1 MDRPRVAA
9 FLAASL
15 DGFIAEAD
23 GGLGFLKPFE
33 KEEHG
38 YAAFYASVDTLLL
51 GRKTYEMV
59 LGFEEWP
66 FRDKRVRVLSRSP
79 RKPRFG
85 ERFVSGEPPSVLATL
100 AAEGAHHVYADG
112 GEVVTG
118 FLAAGCLDALTLS
131 IVPVVLG
138 TGIRLFAH
146 SPGTHRLSLVSTRTL
161 ESGVV
166 QLTYALMPGRG

>member
-1 MDRPRVAA
+1 
-9 FLAASL
+9 
-15 DGFIAEAD
+15 
-23 GGLGFLKPFE
+23 
-33 KEEHG
+33 
-38 YAAFYASVDTLLL
+38 
-51 GRKTYEMV
+51 
-59 LGFEEWP
+59 
-66 FRDKRVRVLSRSP
+66 
-79 RKPRFG
+79 
-85 ERFVSGEPPSVLATL
+85 
-100 AAEGAHHVYADG
+100 